1 MIQKLELKSKIWKI
15 FKNHNLLEECS
26 VRIYKIDPYFHEHYE
41 RKIKVDNNG
50 HKYILFKID
59 IYFSEYYL
67 AVKIDEKG
75 HTDRDLILEE
85 IKKIKSIR
93 KKLGCKFI
101 RSNTSGD
108 LDYEIGNI
116 HAFIDEFKN
125 EKNKK
130 FRKTINKRKRNWR
143 DTRKRQKIKNN

>member
-26 VRIYKIDPYFHEHYE
+26 VRIYKIDPYFYEHYE
-41 RKIKVDNNG
+41 RKIQVDNNG

-85 IKKIKSIR
+85 IKR
-93 KKLGCKFI
+93 
-101 RSNTSGD
+101 
-108 LDYEIGNI
+108 
-116 HAFIDEFKN
+116 
-125 EKNKK
+125 
-130 FRKTINKRKRNWR
+130 
-143 DTRKRQKIKNN
+143 